1 MLNTVRYVKESPRWP
16 SNHSR
21 PRRRALTRQHLLEA
35 AAVTFARRG
44 FHSASLDEVAAAAG
58 FSKGAVY
65 SNFKNKEDLFLTL
78 LDERLQREFA
88 TAKDALSHD
97 PAVSELSE
105 LVSRLM
111 WDDDWTALQLEFSL
125 YAVRNPHARAKLAA
139 LRRQAIDETERMIRA
154 DYERRGVAP
163 QIAPR
168 VVATLVLAIFRGLG
182 LEHLVDSDLVDPPTV
197 EAILAL
203 LTGIEA
209 QPPALPG

>member
-1 MLNTVRYVKESPRWP
+1 MAVEPLTPE
-16 SNHSR
+16 
-21 PRRRALTRQHLLEA
+21 RRRALTRQHLLEA

-139 LRRQAIDETERMIRA
+139 LRRQAIDETEHMIRA

-168 VVATLVLAIFRGLG
+168 VVATL
-182 LEHLVDSDLVDPPTV
+182 
-197 EAILAL
+197 
-203 LTGIEA
+203 
-209 QPPALPG
+209 